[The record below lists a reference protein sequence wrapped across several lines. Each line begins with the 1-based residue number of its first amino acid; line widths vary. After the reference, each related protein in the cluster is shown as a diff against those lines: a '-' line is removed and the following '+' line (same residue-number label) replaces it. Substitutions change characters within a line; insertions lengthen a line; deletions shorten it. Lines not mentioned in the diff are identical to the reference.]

1 MPISGRFSY
10 VCLRYTLPIDYL
22 GVGFYGSLVFSASIV
37 PGLNTK
43 VDRAFVPGALFRSGP
58 PSLFAWVGFETR
70 CIFEMGCET
79 RGGVEFQPSVGSFFS
94 RFPSLGLGTWEFLL
108 RRGNDGFVHQAKT
121 TIHRGTKDDWLAS
134 HKAIHGG
141 MVFESRARFPFVA
154 FVDRTHPFES
164 WGTVTNSP

>member
-43 VDRAFVPGALFRSGP
+43 VDRAFVPRALFRSGP

-79 RGGVEFQPSVGSFFS
+79 RGGRVSALGGVIFQSLPGGGSWNDAWTQVGIFTSQLGSIPPTRKGPNRRSRSTIGQTPLFPRKTWNDVHVRARRRSIGSKGVVGS
-94 RFPSLGLGTWEFLL
+94 E
-108 RRGNDGFVHQAKT
+108 
-121 TIHRGTKDDWLAS
+121 GTKA
-134 HKAIHGG
+134 
-141 MVFESRARFPFVA
+141 
-154 FVDRTHPFES
+154 
-164 WGTVTNSP
+164 